1 MAVSSASFE
10 EVVAAAGG
18 CEVPLRRF
26 RPSVALAEP
35 FRHDPANVSNDR
47 GDQDSKDDADSFL
60 RAVAAA
66 SEKAPPVVPERIA
79 HFRILGVLGRGGM
92 GVVYRA
98 YDETL
103 RRDVALKLLP
113 EGRDEDRRQRF
124 LREARYAAGITHPN
138 VAVIHQ
144 VGEEDG
150 RVFIAMELIAG
161 ESLRQK
167 LGGGALDAGTAL
179 DLARQIASGLAAA
192 HDRAIVHRDLKPENV
207 MITPEGVAK
216 LLDFGLA
223 KPAPERRTHES
234 DSEAA
239 LARTEAIVTADAGRI
254 VGTPEYMSPEQ
265 VTGGPLDAR
274 SDVFS
279 LGVLLYEMLAGQR
292 PFGGATREG
301 VLIAIARDPAHPL
314 RDRLPK
320 VDPQID
326 AVVSKCLSKSPEE
339 RFASAAGVLAALGG
353 AQPSGTTE
361 SRVDVTPITR
371 NRDTR
376 RPRRGGRSATAWLA
390 GALVL
395 MVVVVGLASAAMRS
409 ARRERQ
415 KAAAS
420 ASAPAAATAT
430 TLADLPLPATTVP
443 EALTEYK
450 AGLQL
455 MRDDSF
461 LMATHHF
468 QRAVELDPAMAL
480 GHLRVAIAGET
491 VVSSELVRT
500 EITKAA
506 ALRAQLGERDQV
518 LLDALEP
525 ALGRSEPDDG
535 ETLRRL
541 EAAEQRFPLDEEFR
555 QQIAGRTTGDS
566 VRGPAEARRA
576 TELDPR
582 DAQAWEAL
590 GRSLALS
597 GQLVEARRA
606 LEACGAVSIESSD
619 CWFWLALLD
628 GQVGRCTDMEQE
640 ARREANVDA
649 KYGYRNLASAAAA
662 LARPESFV
670 REVTARYAGALAEEE
685 QPIAAAI
692 YDALLDAI
700 DGDFTAA
707 SQDTA
712 RGVAALAASSRARVE
727 LRWNSRLTGLR
738 VHLALETGDARGA
751 RAAARELSDR
761 IDLLVQGSKLTGGLA
776 PVFWILR
783 EAGAPLEPRRRAWA
797 DRSLRSGSP
806 GSVAWV
812 DAWARPAHT
821 SEEAGDAIAAL
832 ASDSRLGLPR
842 GGEWASAGIFDA
854 DAPTGHV
861 FLLAGRPAD
870 AIPFLRRSAVNCF
883 LLEDPFAHLHAQLD
897 LGRALEGTGDVAG
910 ACEQYGA
917 VLARWG
923 HAKPRSV
930 TADEARARAKSLG
943 CAGL

>member
-1 MAVSSASFE
+1 
-10 EVVAAAGG
+10 
-18 CEVPLRRF
+18 
-26 RPSVALAEP
+26 
-35 FRHDPANVSNDR
+35 VSNDR
-47 GDQDSKDDADSFL
+47 AGKDSKDDADSFL

-103 RRDVALKLLP
+103 RRDIALKLLP
-113 EGRDEDRRQRF
+113 EGRDEERRQRF

-167 LGGGALDAGTAL
+167 LGGGPLAVPTAL

-223 KPAPERRTHES
+223 KPAPERRVHES
-234 DSEAA
+234 DSEVA
-239 LARTEAIVTADAGRI
+239 LARTETIVTSDAGRI

-265 VTGGPLDAR
+265 VTGEPLDAR

-279 LGVLLYEMLAGQR
+279 LGVLLYEMLTGSR
-292 PFGGATREG
+292 PFGGATREA
-301 VLIAIARDPAHPL
+301 VLIAIARDPANPL

-320 VDPQID
+320 VDPQLDGI
-326 AVVSKCLSKSPEE
+326 VSKCLSKAPAE

-353 AQPSGTTE
+353 AQPSSTTE
-361 SRVDVTPITR
+361 SRADVTPITR
-371 NRDTR
+371 TRDTR

-395 MVVVVGLASAAMRS
+395 MVVVVGLGSAAMRS
-409 ARRERQ
+409 LRRERQ
-415 KAAAS
+415 TAAAP
-420 ASAPAAATAT
+420 ASARPAATAT
-430 TLADLPLPATTVP
+430 TLAELPLPATTVP

-455 MRDDSF
+455 LHDDSC
-461 LMATHHF
+461 LIASHHF

-480 GHLRVAIAGET
+480 GHLRAAIAGET
-491 VVSSELVRT
+491 VVSPELVRT
-500 EITKAA
+500 EIGKAA
-506 ALRAQLGERDQV
+506 TLRAQLGERDQV

-525 ALGRSEPDDG
+525 VLGRSAPDDG
-535 ETLRRL
+535 EALRRL
-541 EAAEQRFPLDEEFR
+541 EAAKDRFPLDEEFHLQVAIR
-555 QQIAGRTTGDS
+555 TAGDPA
-566 VRGPAEARRA
+566 RGQAEARRA

-582 DAQAWEAL
+582 DAEAWEAL
-590 GRSLALS
+590 GRGLALS

-628 GQVGRCTDMEQE
+628 GAIGRCVDMEQE
-640 ARREANVDA
+640 ARREADVDA
-649 KYGYRNLASAAAA
+649 KYGYRNLATAAAA
-662 LARPESFV
+662 LGRPEPFV
-670 REVTARYAGALAEEE
+670 REVAARYAGALPEEE

-692 YDALLDAI
+692 YEASLHAVAGDFGAANLDA
-700 DGDFTAA
+700 
-707 SQDTA
+707 A
-712 RGVAALAASSRARVE
+712 RGAAALGASSRARLE
-727 LRWNSRLTGLR
+727 LKWNSKLTGLR
-738 VHLALETGDARGA
+738 IHLALETGDVRGA
-751 RAAARELSDR
+751 RAAARELADR
-761 IDLLVQGSKLTGGLA
+761 IDLLVQGSNVSGGLG
-776 PVFWILR
+776 PTFWILQ
-783 EAGAPLEPRRRAWA
+783 EAGAPLEPRRRAWV
-797 DRSLRSGSP
+797 DRHLRSGSP
-806 GSVAWV
+806 GAVAWV
-812 DAWARPAHT
+812 EAWARPARGP
-821 SEEAGDAIAAL
+821 EDAAEALAVL
-832 ASDSRLGLPR
+832 ASDSRLSLPR
-842 GGEWASAGIFDA
+842 GGECAAAGMYDADGSAG
-854 DAPTGHV
+854 HV
-861 FLLAGRPAD
+861 LVLAGRLAD
-870 AIPFLRRSAVNCF
+870 AIPLLRRSAANCF
-883 LLEDPFAHLHAQLD
+883 LLDEPFAHLHAQLD

-923 HAKPRSV
+923 HAKPRSA